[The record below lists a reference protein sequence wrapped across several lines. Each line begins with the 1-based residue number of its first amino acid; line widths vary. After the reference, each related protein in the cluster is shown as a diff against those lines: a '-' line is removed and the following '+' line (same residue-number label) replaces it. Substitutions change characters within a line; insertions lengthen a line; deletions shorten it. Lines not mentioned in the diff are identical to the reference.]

1 MLLFLYVILR
11 VPSVAGDVCW
21 GCRECWLP
29 PGAASQFFVVSGIG
43 MLCSGMFL
51 SPPPTR
57 WRQYLVTAKRAM
69 EFLFHFL
76 KISALLMLPRRHKQ
90 KKNPKL
96 KGSPHL
102 SCCDLTV
109 QGVGWGK
116 SKPISTDVAAACL

>member
-90 KKNPKL
+90 KKTPN
-96 KGSPHL
+96 
-102 SCCDLTV
+102 
-109 QGVGWGK
+109 
-116 SKPISTDVAAACL
+116 

>member
-57 WRQYLVTAKRAM
+57 WKAVFGNSQACHGVSVSLFKNQCPSYAAK
-69 EFLFHFL
+69 
-76 KISALLMLPRRHKQ
+76 KKQ
-90 KKNPKL
+90 AKKNPKP

-116 SKPISTDVAAACL
+116 VNQ